1 MFIFTVK
8 IKWWRVVSFLLL
20 TVILAAG
27 IYYMLQ
33 NDKPKMLP
41 SLPQKEQE
49 GQVWQV

>member
-27 IYYMLQ
+27 FYYVLTR
-33 NDKPKMLP
+33 DTPKMLP
-41 SLPQKEQE
+41 ASPPKEQE